1 MKKYIVMEIHEGY
14 AILMDDESVFVHAA
28 DLHYEVGQT
37 VTDPVLMN
45 INSGSAVRSGFII
58 TRIAAAAACLAV
70 IAGTG
75 YGYYAKNLKTY
86 STVQISS
93 EADIKMGL
101 NKKGEVLYLRS
112 DNECGEEILKD
123 YDGKGKDKL
132 TVANELL
139 EIEISKGI
147 ITSGDTVDVV
157 ISTDSSDDY
166 VSYKDEFEN
175 SISGLKLK
183 PVVHDTVAPP
193 KKPKDPVAAPEG
205 EKPVPPQP
213 VEDKNAPAAP
223 PAPVD
228 EAVKPPQPDEKIA
241 EHDAPAPP
249 DIANGQTPAPEIGDK
264 PDAKPEHDIKDK
276 ENQPLPIAPENG
288 VPAPEPPAADDKDK
302 PDIGVHHDREAGLP
316 ELELKSPKLS
326 CPRPPVH
333 TEENETAENEPPKPV
348 LTEKNNEI
356 EDILPP
362 VETEQAL
369 D

>member
-14 AILMDDESVFVHAA
+14 AILMDEESAFVHAA
-28 DLHYEVGQT
+28 NLHYEVGQT
-37 VTDPVLMN
+37 VTNPVLMN
-45 INSGSAVRSGFII
+45 NTTGSAARSGFII

-132 TVANELL
+132 TVASELL

-183 PVVHDTVAPP
+183 PVVHDTIAPP
-193 KKPKDPVAAPEG
+193 KKPKEPVAVPEG
-205 EKPVPPQP
+205 EKPVPPSP
-213 VEDKNAPAAP
+213 VEDKNAPATP

-228 EAVKPPQPDEKIA
+228 DAVMPPQPDEKIA
-241 EHDAPAPP
+241 EHDAPALP

-288 VPAPEPPAADDKDK
+288 EPAPEPPVADEKDK
-302 PDIGVHHDREAGLP
+302 PEIGAHHGREAGLP
-316 ELELKSPKLS
+316 EIELKSPKLS
-326 CPRPPVH
+326 SPRPPAPVDDRD
-333 TEENETAENEPPKPV
+333 AEIELPKPV
-348 LTEKNNEI
+348 PDINNNEI
-356 EDILPP
+356 EDILPSAEI
-362 VETEQAL
+362 ETAL